1 MSRSVVIVNEDG
13 RLVSTDGGLKESNAK
28 YRMFANRLI
37 GESGSGPNLT
47 AAVRFGWNG
56 SGNLVIA
63 KGGDSGSWQKGDRID
78 VLSDIVSVSGSLR
91 VGDKDLQDI
100 IDDSLKSAFTL
111 GIKGEQGEIIV
122 AVSDYSGS
130 EPYAPKKICTI
141 GLSPDI
147 LNRIDTLEREMNTS
161 IPSSVVFGD
170 GIDVRVM
177 EDETAGSGESGSD
190 ESSDDPSFRRSVSV
204 RIGSG
209 MKFEGDAGARAIA
222 VDTVNEPKPSS
233 DPDASKP
240 ITASGAY
247 TIRDSIAAEYSET
260 STYTVGQF
268 VYHESEI
275 YQCTA
280 AVTTPGPWSP
290 AHWSRRTLDDL
301 FAESPD
307 YADAIPKPTG
317 KIKNTRLDQAVQ
329 IVLDERGAG
338 YSLDDEVTST
348 SAHGVKSRGIW
359 SFVKNLGVDFIT
371 SIKNALGGKRDY
383 TDLTYEIYM
392 TPEAGV
398 GTWTEYDS
406 RSEVTET
413 VNWFENYEGSGYGAW
428 IPVNT
433 AVAIIQTE
441 TGWRVKASAESEW
454 TYDVLPGALELDY
467 LYNGSS
473 FHASLKYSESKIDS
487 LAKVSQ
493 LGDKRDKGDLAVYE
507 VVRTENTDWAW
518 TSENKELADELNA
531 KGSKPVWI
539 AEEGF
544 WDDVSPLPESFIF
557 NGGDFSSG
565 RDSLVVTI
573 KFSNGYDDQVIA
585 TARRPRYMDETLGQ
599 AKTNQ
604 QLAAVATGDAQTPA
618 NGDLLK
624 YDAANNRLAKAVAG
638 TDYRNPQDNTCHKTE
653 LGEWVAD
660 LPAGYTFEQESTI
673 HYDGNNSW
681 SVIVR
686 IEGFGP
692 STASA
697 TGPEDSTSLNFRTTF
712 GSTFTATRTAVCSDG
727 KRFVTE
733 DFAAKKSDIFGN
745 DGKPSDIFATDL
757 LGKHVAKE
765 KVGEIIAERVSEL
778 DPDNASVYDLIKA
791 LKGE

>member
-28 YRMFANRLI
+28 YRMFANRLV

-56 SGNLVIA
+56 SGTLVIA

-111 GIKGEQGEIIV
+111 GIKGEQGEISV

-177 EDETAGSGESGSD
+177 EDETAGSGGSD
-190 ESSDDPSFRRSVSV
+190 SNESSDDPSFRRSVSV

-290 AHWSRRTLDDL
+290 AHWSLRALDDL

-338 YSLDDEVTST
+338 YSLDDDVTST

-406 RSEVTET
+406 RLEMTET

-433 AVAIIQTE
+433 TVSIIQTE

-493 LGDKRDKGDLAVYE
+493 LDDKRDKGDLAVYE

-518 TSENKELADELNA
+518 TSENTEFAHDLNEA
-531 KGSKPVWI
+531 GTKPEWNGHAWWYVNLPSNYSI
-539 AEEGF
+539 NMPVET
-544 WDDVSPLPESFIF
+544 DRSVTSITYDVSKIEEIP
-557 NGGDFSSG
+557 
-565 RDSLVVTI
+565 VVARCT
-573 KFSNGYDDQVIA
+573 A
-585 TARRPRYMDETLGQ
+585 TRPRYMDETLGS

-618 NGDLLK
+618 DGDLVK

-745 DGKPSDIFATDL
+745 DGKPSDMFTTDL
-757 LGKHVAKE
+757 LRKRVAKE